1 MLREE
6 LLLECKKILQDRI
19 DRIKRIMDEAQASS
33 NEESKSSAGDKYETG
48 RAMMQLEKDKAASQL
63 SETLNLRKALDQINL
78 NKPTSII
85 QLGSIVQTDYG
96 HFFLAAALGNIDF
109 KGIKYFA
116 ISPVSPV
123 GKELL
128 NKKAG
133 ERVIVNDRSFQIMKV
148 Y

>member
-6 LLLECKKILQDRI
+6 LLIECKKILQGRI

-85 QLGSIVQTDYG
+85 RLGSIVQTDYG
-96 HFFLAAALGNIDF
+96 YFFLAAALGNIDF
-109 KGIKYFA
+109 KGNKYFA

-123 GKELL
+123 GEKLL

-133 ERVIVNDRSFQIMKV
+133 ERITVKDRTFQIMKV